1 MRKVHAWPGI
11 RNTLLLFLL
20 LFSSQ
25 LATQSVMAQGC
36 GAASGD
42 LYNLPACAVLE
53 GFYPRTLADDAYLTS
68 VNPQTIIALPGQN
81 VSFAIS
87 YQIWAP
93 TSFMCVG
100 YSNCI
105 FELLFVASW
114 TPWNQ
119 ISPATWWL
127 VYAGIPP
134 EGPPGT
140 KGDASLHLTV
150 PIKPGTYYLWFI
162 MTTIVTQTASWQ
174 GLHSPGHIKVIVPA
188 HTVTVTATNTV
199 ATVSPLPSIPLV
211 TVGVAGIIVA
221 VAFTSTILVTQRRR
235 SRRVVAEAT
244 FANLDELLLSVDPHT
259 PKQNRVLATVMF
271 TDIVGSTQWATKLG
285 DREWQDLLSR
295 HFALV
300 RKELERFHG
309 REVGT
314 TGDGMLAVFAGP
326 ERAVRCAC
334 SIRDVVHSLGL
345 KLRIGVHTGEIQ
357 LTSMAG
363 LDRVAG
369 IAVHI
374 GARVASQAEPD
385 EILVSSTTKDLI
397 AGSGIQFKDYGMH
410 TLKGVQGEWHLF
422 AVAAA

>member
-1 MRKVHAWPGI
+1 MRKILAWPGI

-81 VSFAIS
+81 VSFAVS

-127 VYAGIPP
+127 VYSGAPP
-134 EGPPGT
+134 NGPPGT

-162 MTTIVTQTASWQ
+162 MTTIVTQKASWQ

-199 ATVSPLPSIPLV
+199 ATDSPPLSIPLV
-211 TVGVAGIIVA
+211 TIVAGIIVA
-221 VAFTSTILVTQRRR
+221 VAFTSTILVTYRRR

-244 FANLDELLLSVDPHT
+244 FANLDELLLSVDPHVA
-259 PKQNRVLATVMF
+259 KQNRIFATVMF
-271 TDIVGSTQWATKLG
+271 TDIVGSTERVAKLG
-285 DREWQDLLSR
+285 DREWHDLLNR
-295 HFALV
+295 HFDLV
-300 RKELERFHG
+300 RKELARFSG
-309 REVGT
+309 REVVT
-314 TGDGMLAVFAGP
+314 TGDGMLAVFADP
-326 ERAVRCAC
+326 ERGVRCAC
-334 SIRDVVHSLGL
+334 SIREAVRSLGL
-345 KLRIGVHTGEIQ
+345 ELRVGLHTGEVQ
-357 LTSMAG
+357 FAEKN
-363 LDRVAG
+363 VAG

-374 GARVASQAEPD
+374 GARVASQAEPG
-385 EILVSSTTKDLI
+385 EILVSSTVKDLV
-397 AGSGIQFKDYGMH
+397 AGSGIQFKDCGMRV
-410 TLKGVQGEWHLF
+410 LKGVPGEWHLF
-422 AVAAA
+422 AVTNAQD